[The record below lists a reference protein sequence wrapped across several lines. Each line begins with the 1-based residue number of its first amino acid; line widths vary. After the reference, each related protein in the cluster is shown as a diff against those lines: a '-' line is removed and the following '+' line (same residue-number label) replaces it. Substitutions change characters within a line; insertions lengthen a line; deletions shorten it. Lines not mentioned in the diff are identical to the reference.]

1 MRTCSTCGK
10 QNPDDASFCA
20 NCGSPLADE
29 AASTREER
37 KVITVLFADLVGF
50 TSRSEQLDPEDV
62 RATLTPYFSRLREE
76 LERRGGTVEKF
87 IGDAVMAVFGAPTTH
102 EDDPERAV
110 RAALAIRD
118 ALAEMNEQDPGID
131 LHVRI
136 GVNTGEALV
145 SLGVR
150 PLEGEGMAAG
160 DVVNTAARLQTS
172 APVDG
177 VLVGD
182 ATYRATE
189 RAIEYRVG
197 DPVEAKGKAD
207 PIVVWEAIEA
217 RSHYGIDIT
226 RRVDTALVGRDRE
239 LAVLRDALDR
249 ARHQSEPQL
258 LTLVGEPGIGKSRL
272 VHELFVHIEGMPD
285 LITWRQGRC
294 LPYGDGVSYWALG
307 EMIKAEAGILETDS
321 DGEAADKV
329 DRSVT
334 ELIAEE
340 DEQRWVARHLRPL
353 IGLTQER
360 DAGSEAM
367 EDGPAAWR
375 RFLEALAERRPTVL
389 VFEDLHWADDGLLDF
404 LDELIDWT
412 RDVPLLV
419 VCTARPELLARR
431 PGWGGGKLNAATL
444 ALAPLSD
451 EETAVLLA
459 ELLDRSVLPA
469 ELQSALLVRAG
480 GNPLYAE
487 EFARMAADR
496 SVTDLTAAE
505 LPGSVQ
511 GIIAARLD
519 GRDPEDKS
527 LLQDA
532 AVVGKT
538 FWVGAVAAIGGR
550 ERADLE
556 RRLHELER
564 GRFVRRSRRSSV
576 GGETEYAF
584 LHLLVRD
591 VAYGQIPRGARG
603 EKHGEAAAWIGSLGG
618 DRLEDRAELLAHH
631 YRSALELTR
640 AAGLDAT
647 AFERPARLALRAA
660 GDRATALGAYATAE
674 RAYADAVDLWPQDD
688 PERPALLLR
697 YGRTLS
703 LDRDAGSDELAEARD
718 GFLASDQRDAAAEA
732 ELLIGDLA
740 WRRGMGEEAQ
750 THIERA
756 MTLAD
761 GLPPTPE
768 LAAVKAHLAR
778 YFMVAGHHDD
788 AIRIAREALAIA
800 QDLDLAELQA
810 FALSSLGTALINR
823 GDTGDTDEGFGDL
836 EEGIAMAERANS
848 PWHLTRAQVN
858 LGVSYF
864 LVGRV
869 SAAIPVHE
877 RNLEAARRFGIQG
890 AIIWNLAEVAF
901 DYCLGGRWDESLA
914 IHDAEIARIEAGA
927 PHYIESQ
934 HRHSRSRIR
943 LGRGDLAGALEDTDR
958 AVQAGREAGDPQSL
972 LPSLAER
979 ARALL
984 AAGRGEEA
992 EAVVSEILDR
1002 NAAEPTLDWSWW
1014 ILQASIVLTAQ
1025 GRGNDLLALGGEHLP
1040 SDWVRA
1046 ARLWASDDFA
1056 DAADLLR
1063 EMGAAPDEANARMKL
1078 ADRLI
1083 AAGRRPEA
1091 EPALSRALELSRIM
1105 GATAWINE
1113 AERLL
1118 AQPA

>member
-1 MRTCSTCGK
+1 MRACSNCGR
-10 QNPDDASFCA
+10 QNPDDARFCA
-20 NCGSPLADE
+20 HCGAALVE
-29 AASTREER
+29 APGSAREER

-62 RATLTPYFSRLREE
+62 RATLTPYFARLREE

-118 ALAEMNEQDPGID
+118 AMAEMNEQDPDLD
-131 LHVRI
+131 LHVRV
-136 GVNTGEALV
+136 GVTTGEALV

-177 VLVGD
+177 ILVD
-182 ATYRATE
+182 ETTFRATE
-189 RAIEYRVG
+189 RAIEYRSA
-197 DPVEAKGKAD
+197 DPVQAKGKTA
-207 PIVVWEAIEA
+207 PIAVWEALEA

-226 RRVDTALVGRDRE
+226 RRVDTALVGREQE
-239 LAVLRDALDR
+239 LTLLRDALDR
-249 ARHQSEPQL
+249 ARHQAEPQL
-258 LTLVGEPGIGKSRL
+258 VTLVGEPGIGKSRL

-307 EMIKAEAGILETDS
+307 EMVKAEAGILETDT
-321 DGEAADKV
+321 DGEAAAKV

-353 IGLTQER
+353 IGLTHER

-404 LDELIDWT
+404 LDDLIDWT

-431 PGWGGGKLNAATL
+431 PGWGGGKLNATTL
-444 ALAPLSD
+444 ALAPLSE

-459 ELLDRSVLPA
+459 GLLDRSVLPA

-496 SVTDLTAAE
+496 SVSDLSAAE
-505 LPGSVQ
+505 LPSSVQ

-519 GRDPEDKS
+519 GLDPEDKS

-538 FWVGAVAAIGGR
+538 FWVGAVAAIGAR

-603 EKHGEAAAWIGSLGG
+603 QKHRRGG
-618 DRLEDRAELLAHH
+618 DLDRIA
-631 YRSALELTR
+631 RGRPTR
-640 AAGLDAT
+640 GPSGAARPPLPIRARADPCRRARRRRRWRARPGSPC
-647 AFERPARLALRAA
+647 ERRAI
-660 GDRATALGAYATAE
+660 GRTRLGAYAAAE
-674 RAYADAVDLWPQDD
+674 RAYAAAVELWP
-688 PERPALLLR
+688 PGRP
-697 YGRTLS
+697 G
-703 LDRDAGSDELAEARD
+703 
-718 GFLASDQRDAAAEA
+718 
-732 ELLIGDLA
+732 
-740 WRRGMGEEAQ
+740 
-750 THIERA
+750 
-756 MTLAD
+756 
-761 GLPPTPE
+761 
-768 LAAVKAHLAR
+768 
-778 YFMVAGHHDD
+778 
-788 AIRIAREALAIA
+788 
-800 QDLDLAELQA
+800 
-810 FALSSLGTALINR
+810 
-823 GDTGDTDEGFGDL
+823 
-836 EEGIAMAERANS
+836 
-848 PWHLTRAQVN
+848 
-858 LGVSYF
+858 
-864 LVGRV
+864 
-869 SAAIPVHE
+869 
-877 RNLEAARRFGIQG
+877 AARRCCS
-890 AIIWNLAEVAF
+890 AT
-901 DYCLGGRWDESLA
+901 
-914 IHDAEIARIEAGA
+914 AG
-927 PHYIESQ
+927 P
-934 HRHSRSRIR
+934 SRSTAMR
-943 LGRGDLAGALEDTDR
+943 DR
-958 AVQAGREAGDPQSL
+958 
-972 LPSLAER
+972 
-979 ARALL
+979 
-984 AAGRGEEA
+984 
-992 EAVVSEILDR
+992 R
-1002 NAAEPTLDWSWW
+1002 N
-1014 ILQASIVLTAQ
+1014 
-1025 GRGNDLLALGGEHLP
+1025 
-1040 SDWVRA
+1040 
-1046 ARLWASDDFA
+1046 
-1056 DAADLLR
+1056 
-1063 EMGAAPDEANARMKL
+1063 
-1078 ADRLI
+1078 
-1083 AAGRRPEA
+1083 
-1091 EPALSRALELSRIM
+1091 
-1105 GATAWINE
+1105 
-1113 AERLL
+1113 
-1118 AQPA
+1118 